1 MVYFIKFKALLNFSL
16 VYEENMSTTIARD
29 AEASGLS
36 IWKGA
41 MLVSGTCIG
50 GGMLAMPIQT
60 ADAGFLMSLLVLASS
75 WIFMTFTG
83 LLLIEA
89 TLWIKNQTHFSSL
102 AQILLGTPG
111 RILSL
116 AVYLF
121 MNTTSLVAYTSGGAQ
136 LFGHF
141 LSLLGVSLGY
151 KTCCTLFTLIFG
163 GILSL
168 GLLLIGKINN
178 WLVLLMGAIYC
189 YMTFLGISNLHP
201 DYLEFRPAYV
211 AGLFSY
217 PLIFA
222 AFSHQMIV
230 PSLCSYLRYDA
241 GKLKKAL
248 LIGTSIP
255 FAVYTLWL
263 LVIHG
268 LIPYEG
274 ENGLHMA
281 FVNNS
286 LIVEPFRAH
295 FTQGLLFAMIDVF
308 ALLALAT
315 SYMGL
320 SMALFDFVR
329 DIFKGAGKYP
339 SRNTIILISI
349 LPCLFLAMHFQKA
362 LLDFLDIS
370 GGFGDALLS
379 GIIPVAMVWIG
390 RYRKH
395 FETDYQVAGGK
406 PALIAA
412 GSFAIVI
419 FIVQWVKLL

>member
-1 MVYFIKFKALLNFSL
+1 
-16 VYEENMSTTIARD
+16 MSTTIARD
-29 AEASGLS
+29 AETGGLS

-60 ADAGFLMSLLVLASS
+60 ADAGFLLSFLVLASS
-75 WIFMTFTG
+75 WVFMTFTG
-83 LLLIEA
+83 LLLVEA
-89 TLWIKNQTHFSSL
+89 TLWLKNQAHFSSL
-102 AQILLGTPG
+102 TQILLGTPG
-111 RILSL
+111 RILGL
-116 AVYLF
+116 LVYLF

-136 LFGHF
+136 LFEHF
-141 LSLLGVSLGY
+141 LSLIGLSVGY
-151 KTCCTLFTLIFG
+151 KTCCILFTLIFG
-163 GILSL
+163 GLVSF
-168 GLLLIGKINN
+168 GMLLIGKVNN

-189 YMTFLGISNLHP
+189 YLTFLGISSLNP
-201 DYLEFRPAYV
+201 GYLEFRPAWI
-211 AGLFSY
+211 AGLYSY

-241 GKLKKAL
+241 AKLRKAL
-248 LIGTSIP
+248 LIGTAVP
-255 FAVYTLWL
+255 FAVYSLWL

-268 LIPYEG
+268 MIPYEG

-295 FTQGLLFAMIDVF
+295 FSHGLLFIMIDLF

-320 SMALFDFVR
+320 SIALFDFVR
-329 DIFKGAGKYP
+329 DLFQGIGRYP
-339 SRNTIILISI
+339 SRNAIILVSI
-349 LPCLFLAMHFQKA
+349 LPCLLLAMQFQKA

-370 GGFGDALLS
+370 GGFGDGLLS
-379 GIIPVAMVWIG
+379 GLIPVAMIWVG
-390 RYRKH
+390 RYRKR
-395 FETDYQVAGGK
+395 FESGYQVAGGK
-406 PALIAA
+406 PALVLA
-412 GSFAIVI
+412 GAFALFIV
-419 FIVQWVKLL
+419 IVQWVKLL

>member
-1 MVYFIKFKALLNFSL
+1 
-16 VYEENMSTTIARD
+16 
-29 AEASGLS
+29 
-36 IWKGA
+36 
-41 MLVSGTCIG
+41 
-50 GGMLAMPIQT
+50 MLAMPIQT
-60 ADAGFLMSLLVLASS
+60 ADAGFLMSLLILASS
-75 WIFMTFTG
+75 WVFMTFTG
-83 LLLIEA
+83 LLLVEA
-89 TLWIKNQTHFSSL
+89 TLWIKSQTHFSSL

-141 LSLLGVSLGY
+141 LSLVGLTVGY
-151 KTCCTLFTLIFG
+151 NTCCILFTLLFG
-163 GILSL
+163 GLVSF
-168 GLLLIGKINN
+168 GLLFIGKVNN
-178 WLVLLMGAIYC
+178 WLVLLMGAIFC
-189 YMTFLGISNLHP
+189 YLTFMGISQLHP
-201 DYLEFRPAYV
+201 DYLAFRPAWV

-241 GKLKKAL
+241 AKLRKAL

-274 ENGLHMA
+274 ANGLHMA
-281 FVNNS
+281 FINNA
-286 LIVEPFRAH
+286 LIVEPFRVH
-295 FTQGLLFAMIDVF
+295 FTEGLLYVMIDLF

-320 SMALFDFVR
+320 SIALFDFVR
-329 DIFKGAGKYP
+329 DIFQGVGRYP
-339 SRNTIILISI
+339 SRNAIILISI
-349 LPCLFLAMHFQKA
+349 LPCLFLAMHFEKA
-362 LLDFLDIS
+362 LLGFLDVS

-390 RYRKH
+390 RYRKR
-395 FETDYQVAGGK
+395 FETEYQVAGGK
-406 PALIAA
+406 TALVLA
-412 GSFAIVI
+412 GAFSVVI
-419 FIVQWVKLL
+419 FVVQWIKLL

>member
-1 MVYFIKFKALLNFSL
+1 
-16 VYEENMSTTIARD
+16 
-29 AEASGLS
+29 
-36 IWKGA
+36 
-41 MLVSGTCIG
+41 
-50 GGMLAMPIQT
+50 MLAMPIQT
-60 ADAGFLMSLLVLASS
+60 ADAGFLMSILVLACS

-89 TLWIKNQTHFSSL
+89 TLWIKNRTHFSSL

-116 AVYLF
+116 VVYLF

-141 LSLLGVSLGY
+141 LSLIGLSLGY
-151 KTCCTLFTLIFG
+151 KTCCILFTVVFG
-163 GILSL
+163 GLVSF
-168 GLLLIGKINN
+168 GLLFIGKVNN

-189 YMTFLGISNLHP
+189 YLAWLGISNLHS
-201 DYLEFRPAYV
+201 DYLQFRPAWV
-211 AGLFSY
+211 AGAFSF

-241 GKLKKAL
+241 AKLRKAL

-255 FAVYTLWL
+255 FAVYFLWL
-263 LVIHG
+263 LVVHG

-281 FVNNS
+281 FVNNA
-286 LIVEPFRAH
+286 LIVEPFRVH
-295 FTQGLLFAMIDVF
+295 FTSGLLFIMIDLF

-320 SMALFDFVR
+320 SIALFDFVR
-329 DIFKGAGKYP
+329 DLFQGIGRYP
-339 SRNTIILISI
+339 SKNTIILIST

-362 LLDFLDIS
+362 LLSFLDIS

-390 RYRKH
+390 RYRKN
-395 FETDYQVAGGK
+395 FQSDYQVTGGK
-406 PALIAA
+406 GALVAA
-412 GSFAIVI
+412 GVFALLI
-419 FIVQWVKLL
+419 FIVQWIKLL

>member
-1 MVYFIKFKALLNFSL
+1 
-16 VYEENMSTTIARD
+16 MSTTIVRD

-36 IWKGA
+36 VWKGA

-60 ADAGFLMSLLVLASS
+60 ADAGFLMSLLILASS
-75 WIFMTFTG
+75 WVFMTFTG
-83 LLLIEA
+83 LLLVEA

-102 AQILLGTPG
+102 AQILLGAPG

-136 LFGHF
+136 LFSHF
-141 LSLLGVSLGY
+141 FSLIGLSLGY
-151 KTCCTLFTLIFG
+151 KTCCILFTLLFG
-163 GILSL
+163 GLVSF
-168 GLLLIGKINN
+168 GLIFIGKVNN

-189 YMTFLGISNLHP
+189 YLTFMGISHLHP
-201 DYLEFRPAYV
+201 DYLAFRPAWV

-230 PSLCSYLRYDA
+230 PSLCSYLRYDPA
-241 GKLKKAL
+241 KLRKAL

-274 ENGLHMA
+274 ENGLRMA
-281 FVNNS
+281 FVNNA
-286 LIVEPFRAH
+286 LIVEPFRVH
-295 FTQGLLFAMIDVF
+295 FTHGLLFILIDLF

-320 SMALFDFVR
+320 SIALFDFVR
-329 DIFKGAGKYP
+329 DIFQGIGKYP
-339 SRNTIILISI
+339 SRNAIILVSI
-349 LPCLFLAMHFQKA
+349 LPCLYLAMHFEKA
-362 LLDFLDIS
+362 LLGFLDVS

-390 RYRKH
+390 RYRKR
-395 FETDYQVAGGK
+395 FETTYQVAGGK
-406 PALIAA
+406 SALVLA
-412 GSFAIVI
+412 GAFSVI
-419 FIVQWVKLL
+419 IFVVQWIKLV

>member
-1 MVYFIKFKALLNFSL
+1 
-16 VYEENMSTTIARD
+16 MSTTIVRD

-60 ADAGFLMSLLVLASS
+60 ADAGFLMSVLVLASS

-89 TLWIKNQTHFSSL
+89 TLWIKNQAHFSSL

-116 AVYLF
+116 LVYLF

-136 LFGHF
+136 LFVHF
-141 LSLLGVSLGY
+141 LSLLGITLGY
-151 KTCCTLFTLIFG
+151 KTCCALFTLIFG
-163 GILSL
+163 GLVSF
-168 GLLLIGKINN
+168 GLLFIGKVNN
-178 WLVLLMGAIYC
+178 WLVLLMGAIFC
-189 YMTFLGISNLHP
+189 YLAWAGISGLHP
-201 DYLEFRPAYV
+201 EYLAFRPAWI
-211 AGLFSY
+211 AGAFSY

-230 PSLCSYLRYDA
+230 PSLCSYLRYDP
-241 GKLKKAL
+241 GKLRKAL

-255 FAVYTLWL
+255 FAVYLLWL
-263 LVIHG
+263 LVVHG
-268 LIPYEG
+268 LIPFEG

-286 LIVEPFRAH
+286 LIVEPFRVH
-295 FTQGLLFAMIDVF
+295 FTSGILFAMIDLF

-320 SMALFDFVR
+320 SLALFDFVR
-329 DIFKGAGKYP
+329 DMFQGVGRYPGK
-339 SRNTIILISI
+339 NTIILVSI

-362 LLDFLDIS
+362 LLDFLDVS

-379 GIIPVAMVWIG
+379 GMIPVAMVWIG
-390 RYRKH
+390 RYRKN
-395 FETDYQVAGGK
+395 FQTTYQVGGGK
-406 PALIAA
+406 PALAAA
-412 GSFAIVI
+412 GLFALLI